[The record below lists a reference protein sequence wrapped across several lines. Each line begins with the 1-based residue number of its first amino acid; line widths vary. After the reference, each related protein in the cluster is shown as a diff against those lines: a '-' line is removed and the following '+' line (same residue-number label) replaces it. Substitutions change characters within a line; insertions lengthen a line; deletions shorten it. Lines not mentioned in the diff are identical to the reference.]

1 MNNNVSNAPAISRVF
16 IDKNGR
22 LQKQYTPAEAF
33 LLKIYKGFM
42 ALPLIANVMI
52 ASLMI
57 VEVVCLV
64 GFFKELAAD
73 DSNGLG
79 VYIFLITFIGLI
91 LAACTGFGWF
101 LAEQIV
107 AKNNEVVR
115 HRNDNFRESELATE

>member
-1 MNNNVSNAPAISRVF
+1 VQI
-16 IDKNGR
+16 
-22 LQKQYTPAEAF
+22 
-33 LLKIYKGFM
+33 
-42 ALPLIANVMI
+42 
-52 ASLMI
+52 
-57 VEVVCLV
+57 VCLV
-64 GFFKELAAD
+64 VFFKELTAD

-91 LAACTGFGWF
+91 LAACTRFGWF